1 MILNQVLRKGGME
14 CEKYEPKSAESAV
27 PTSPKRVQAEARA
40 MQRPGGSMPGGLGM
54 RSTKTW
60 Y

>member
-1 MILNQVLRKGGME
+1 MILNQVLRKDRME

-27 PTSPKRVQAEARA
+27 PTSPKRVQAEGRA
-40 MQRPGGSMPGGLGM
+40 MQRPGGSMPEGLGM
-54 RSTKTW
+54 RGMKRW